1 MRGTLATCGRI
12 CDTVCVCVCVR
23 VKKSVY
29 VSVYNLILLVREL
42 PRGRGKDYFAMRKAW
57 VKQRNLS

>member
-1 MRGTLATCGRI
+1 MKGTLGTCGRI
-12 CDTVCVCVCVR
+12 CDAVCVY

-42 PRGRGKDYFAMRKAW
+42 PR
-57 VKQRNLS
+57 

>member
-1 MRGTLATCGRI
+1 MRGTLGTCGRI
-12 CDTVCVCVCVR
+12 CDALCVCV
-23 VKKSVY
+23 KESVY